1 MILFCLQ
8 DMDMTTTEVDM
19 IRTELTVTTVT
30 ADMVK
35 IDF

>member
-1 MILFCLQ
+1 MAT
-8 DMDMTTTEVDM
+8 TTTEADM

>member
-1 MILFCLQ
+1 
-8 DMDMTTTEVDM
+8 MTTTEADM

-35 IDF
+35 IEFKCALNVN

>member
-1 MILFCLQ
+1 
-8 DMDMTTTEVDM
+8 MTTTEVDM

-35 IDF
+35 INF

>member
-1 MILFCLQ
+1 
-8 DMDMTTTEVDM
+8 M

-35 IDF
+35 IDLLNEPCHKRLPL